1 MIDLDDTERFIKL
14 VDISMDWVCSYS
26 NTNPPDRERREQ
38 YREAAIAQGAI
49 RRVPNAL
56 WWAVRIEIVKA
67 GRMLDIDNV
76 PKVAIDAFCAHQV
89 ARDRSEYLET
99 GIYPDDTID
108 FVRELQVSGRPGSES
123 KTHVEVFACVAEHT
137 A

>member
-14 VDISMDWVCSYS
+14 VDIRMDWVCSYS

-49 RRVPNAL
+49 QRVPNAL
-56 WWAVRIEIVKA
+56 WWAVRIEVVKA

-89 ARDRSEYLET
+89 ARDRSEYFET
-99 GIYPDDTID
+99 GIYPDDTMD
-108 FVRELQVSGRPGSES
+108 FVRELQVSGRPGNES